1 MYLESRTRYK
11 GAQKQVAQMR
21 KQLARTKIY
30 APFDGIIDEI
40 SARLGSNLVP
50 GVTPV
55 LRIVNLDNMFAESDV
70 PENYIPNIRVGS
82 KATVNTCVKSVSKNR
97 NQKDGKF
104 CYSEQ

>member
-1 MYLESRTRYK
+1 MKLELSLAKTSYNRTKRLWEQKIGSEMMYLESRTRYK

-50 GVTPV
+50 GVT
-55 LRIVNLDNMFAESDV
+55 L
-70 PENYIPNIRVGS
+70 
-82 KATVNTCVKSVSKNR
+82 
-97 NQKDGKF
+97 
-104 CYSEQ
+104 YSELLISIICSLNRMFQKTIFQI